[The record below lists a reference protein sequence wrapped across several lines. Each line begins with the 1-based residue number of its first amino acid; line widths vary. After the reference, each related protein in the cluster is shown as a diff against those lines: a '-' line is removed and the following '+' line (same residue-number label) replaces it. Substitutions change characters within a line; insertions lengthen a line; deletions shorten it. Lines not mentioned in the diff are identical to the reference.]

1 MTALAY
7 KVLTPPQHLL
17 TRPTSKFMYKSISN
31 AFHKMKL
38 QKATVTASFTK
49 ALSLQYCWTR
59 YRKYYDAP
67 FINYNFNIIRYKYKV
82 DCL

>member
-1 MTALAY
+1 MTALAC

-17 TRPTSKFMYKSISN
+17 TRPSKFMYKSISN

-38 QKATVTASFTK
+38 QKATVSTSSTK
-49 ALSLQYCWTR
+49 APSLQYCWTR
-59 YRKYYDAP
+59 YYRKYYDAP